1 MKESQTLFGL
11 SENKACKFLKISKT
25 SYRYDSVKDDSIL
38 RSRMKELAQEKRRYG
53 CPRLHFLLKKEG
65 LVKNHKRTERIYRE
79 EKLSLRTKKR
89 KKIACQLRVELPRA
103 TAKNQTW
110 AMDFVSDS
118 LASARKLKCLTI
130 IDVFNR
136 ESLAIFVDHSITGH
150 GVVNQLNLLKHF
162 VGLPNSIM
170 LDNGPEF
177 TSKAI
182 WLWAYE
188 NNVKLSFSEPGKP
201 TDNAFIE
208 SFNGRFRDECLN
220 EQWFLTLSEA
230 RKIIEVWRVDYN
242 ENRPHSSLGMLTPL
256 QFTEKQEVLMLTA

>member
-1 MKESQTLFGL
+1 VKESQTLFGL
-11 SENKACKFLKISKT
+11 SENKACKFLKISKS
-25 SYRYDSVKDDSIL
+25 SYRYESVKDDDAL

-53 CPRLHFLLKKEG
+53 CTRLHFLLNKEG
-65 LVKNHKRTERIYRE
+65 LVENHKRTERIYRE
-79 EKLSLRTKKR
+79 ENLSLRTKKR

-118 LASARKLKCLTI
+118 LSSARKIKCLTI

-136 ESLAIFVDHSITGH
+136 SSLAITVDHSITGH
-150 GVVNQLNLLKHF
+150 GVVEQLNMLKDF
-162 VGLPNSIM
+162 IGLPESIM

-177 TSKAI
+177 TSKAL

-188 NNVKLSFSEPGKP
+188 NNVKLAFSRPGTP

-208 SFNGRFRDECLN
+208 SFNGRLRDECLN
-220 EQWFLTLSEA
+220 EQWFLTLKEA
-230 RKIIEVWRVDYN
+230 KNIIETWRVDYN
-242 ENRPHSSLGMLTPL
+242 ENRPHSALGMLTPL
-256 QFTEKQEVLMLTA
+256 QFTEKQEVIKLTA